1 MDRDRLRRPLQSTT
15 LRQEVAGPG
24 RPWRYVEVVDETGST
39 NSDLLA
45 RATAGE
51 DIDRMVLIAEHRPPD
66 MGAWAGV
73 GPRPR
78 GHGCRTLSVGV
89 RAADVP
95 VDHWGWLP
103 LAAGVAVVDTVAA
116 EAGVHAGLKWPNDVM
131 VGDRKLA
138 GIFSEVAA
146 PKTLVVIGIRLN
158 VTLSA
163 EEAGDPVAVSLLDV
177 GVAAPDRDRLVR
189 RLLSELGTRIINW
202 RLAGGLDEKLIADY
216 RARSVTIGSE
226 VRAVLPGD
234 RELVGAA
241 RAIDGEGRLVVDCDG
256 ESVAV
261 SAGDIVHL
269 RPLDNKSGTQ

>member
-1 MDRDRLRRPLQSTT
+1 MDRDRLRRPLHATT

-51 DIDRMVLIAEHRPPD
+51 DIDRMVLIAEHQT
-66 MGAWAGV
+66 A
-73 GPRPR
+73 
-78 GHGCRTLSVGV
+78 GHGRMGRSWSAAPRAQITLSVGV

-116 EAGVHAGLKWPNDVM
+116 EVGVHAGLKWPNDVM

-146 PKTLVVIGIRLN
+146 PKTLVVIGIGLN

-177 GVAAPDRDRLVR
+177 GVAALDRDRLVR

-234 RELVGAA
+234 RKLVGAA